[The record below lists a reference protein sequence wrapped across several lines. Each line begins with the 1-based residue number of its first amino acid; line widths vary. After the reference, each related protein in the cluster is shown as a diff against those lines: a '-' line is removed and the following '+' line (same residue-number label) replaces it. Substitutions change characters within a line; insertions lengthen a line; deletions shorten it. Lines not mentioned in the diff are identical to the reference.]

1 MLRTIMRKQPHIT
14 SFLLLTFVTG
24 FLFGQNT
31 VTDKQTQVTKFF
43 IDAYNQQDYSR
54 MKKIFFFVGRVLPIK
69 KGLRSAF
76 EPRFNKYGKATTGAI
91 QFSTDKKLTVELNY
105 EKDATEKDFLVLY
118 FNKRNKIVGLNFKS
132 PDFIY
137 PKKAETKSNNNF
149 YDQRNAIKIDSL
161 VKLKSTKGFN
171 GSVLVIDNGHEI
183 YKKSFGYANF
193 DSKELLDNNSVFEL
207 ASCSKQFTGMAIM
220 ILAEQGKLNYT
231 DTIQKYIPDLPY
243 QNITIENLLTHTS
256 GLPDYMELLQKH
268 WDKKKFATNY
278 DIVDL
283 FKKFKPKVYY
293 LPNETFD
300 YSNTG
305 YALLSIIIE
314 KASGITY
321 SEFLD
326 KNIFKPLGMKNTRVY
341 NTRRSKGEKINNYAY
356 GYVYS
361 DNLKKF
367 ALPDSLP
374 DYQYVIYLDAITGDG
389 TVNTTISDLAIW
401 DKALRENKLVQKS
414 TLDKAFSP
422 YKLKDGKESKYGY
435 GQFIVS
441 DDKNERL
448 VHHGGSWPGY
458 LTFILHFIDRQT
470 TIIVLS
476 NNEYENT
483 VKLVDQIAL
492 ILLD

>member
-1 MLRTIMRKQPHIT
+1 MRRQRHIT
-14 SFLLLTFVTG
+14 SFLLLTFATG
-24 FLFGQNT
+24 ILLGQNT
-31 VTDKQTQVTKFF
+31 TQDMQTKVTKYF
-43 IDAYNQQDYSR
+43 IDAYNQQNYSR
-54 MKKIFFFVGRVLPIK
+54 MKNKFFFVGRLLPIK

-76 EPRFNKYGKATTGAI
+76 EPRFNKYGKATTSAI
-91 QFSTDKKLTVELNY
+91 QFPTDKKVIVELNY

-137 PKKAETKSNNNF
+137 PKKAETKSNNNL
-149 YDQRNAIKIDSL
+149 YDQRSTTKIDSL
-161 VKLKSTKGFN
+161 VKLKSSKGFN
-171 GSVLVIDNGHEI
+171 GSVLVIDNGNEI
-183 YKKSFGYANF
+183 YKKSFGYTNF
-193 DSKELLDNNSVFEL
+193 ETKELLNDNSLFEL

-220 ILAEQGKLNYT
+220 MLAEQGKINYS
-231 DTIQKYIPDLPY
+231 DNIQKYIPDLPY
-243 QNITIENLLTHTS
+243 QNITVENLLTHTS

-293 LPNETFD
+293 SPNETFD

-326 KNIFKPLGMKNTRVY
+326 KNIFKSLGMKSSRVY

-361 DNLKKF
+361 DKLKKF
-367 ALPDSLP
+367 TLPDSLS

-389 TVNTTISDLAIW
+389 TVNTSISDLAIW

-422 YKLKDGKESKYGY
+422 YKLKNGKESEYGY
-435 GQFIVS
+435 GQSNVNG
-441 DDKNERL
+441 DKNERL

-483 VKLVDQIAL
+483 TKLVDQIAL
-492 ILLD
+492 LLLDAK

>member
-1 MLRTIMRKQPHIT
+1 MRKQGHIT
-14 SFLLLTFVTG
+14 SFLLLTLFTG

-31 VTDKQTQVTKFF
+31 AIDKQTKVAKYFV
-43 IDAYNQQDYSR
+43 DAYNQQNYSR
-54 MKKIFFFVGRVLPIK
+54 MKKKFFFVGRLLPIK
-69 KGLRSAF
+69 KGLRSEF
-76 EPRFNKYGKATTGAI
+76 EPRFTKYGKATIGTI
-91 QFSTDKKLTVELNY
+91 QSPTDQKLVVELNY
-105 EKDATEKDFLVLY
+105 EKDPTKKDFLVLY
-118 FNKRNKIVGLNFKS
+118 FNKRNKIVGLSFKS

-137 PKKAETKSNNNF
+137 PKKVETKSNNNLS
-149 YDQRNAIKIDSL
+149 DKQNATKIDSL
-161 VKLKSTKGFN
+161 VKLKTFMGFN
-171 GSVLVIDNGHEI
+171 GSVLVIDNGNEI
-183 YKKSFGYANF
+183 YKKNFGYANF
-193 DSKELLDNNSVFEL
+193 DSKELLNDSSVFEL

-220 ILAEQGKLNYT
+220 MLAEQGKINYS
-231 DTIQKYIPDLPY
+231 DNIQKYIPDLPY
-243 QNITIENLLTHTS
+243 QNITVENLLTHTS

-293 LPNETFD
+293 SPNETFD

-314 KASGITY
+314 KASGIAY

-361 DNLKKF
+361 DKLKKNVF
-367 ALPDSLP
+367 PDSLS
-374 DYQYVIYLDAITGDG
+374 DYQHVIYLDAITGDG
-389 TVNTTISDLAIW
+389 TVNTSISDLAIW

-422 YKLKDGKESKYGY
+422 YKLKDGKESTYGY
-435 GQFIVS
+435 GQFIVNG
-441 DDKNERL
+441 DKNERL
-448 VHHGGSWPGY
+448 VFHGGSWAGY
-458 LTFILHFIDRQT
+458 LTFILHFMDRET
-470 TIIVLS
+470 TIIILS
-476 NNEYENT
+476 NNECEYT
-483 VKLVDQIAL
+483 VELADQIAL
-492 ILLD
+492 LLLDAK

>member
-1 MLRTIMRKQPHIT
+1 MRRQPHIT
-14 SFLLLTFVTG
+14 SFLLLTFLTG
-24 FLFGQNT
+24 FMLGQNT
-31 VTDKQTQVTKFF
+31 TKDRQTKVAKYFV
-43 IDAYNQQDYSR
+43 DDYNQQNYSR
-54 MKKIFFFVGRVLPIK
+54 MKKKFFFVGRLLPIK

-76 EPRFNKYGKATTGAI
+76 EPRFNKYGKATIGAI
-91 QFSTDKKLTVELNY
+91 EFPTDKKAIVELKY
-105 EKDATEKDFLVLY
+105 DKDANESDFLVFY
-118 FNKRNKIVGLNFKS
+118 FNKRNKISGLTFKS

-137 PKKAETKSNNNF
+137 AKRTAVKSTNNSS
-149 YDQRNAIKIDSL
+149 DTRNAFKIDSL
-161 VKLKSTKGFN
+161 VKLKSSKGFN
-171 GSVLVIDNGHEI
+171 GSVLVIDNGNEI

-193 DSKELLDNNSVFEL
+193 DSKELLNDNSVFEL

-220 ILAEQGKLNYT
+220 MLAEQGKINYS
-231 DTIQKYIPDLPY
+231 DNIQKYIPDLPY

-293 LPNETFD
+293 SPNETFD

-314 KASGITY
+314 KASGMTY
-321 SEFLD
+321 AEFLD
-326 KNIFKPLGMKNTRVY
+326 KNIFETLEMKNTRVY
-341 NTRRSKGEKINNYAY
+341 NTRRSKGEKINNCAY

-361 DNLKKF
+361 DKSKKYF
-367 ALPDSLP
+367 LPDSLP
-374 DYQYVIYLDAITGDG
+374 DYQHVIYLDAITGDG

-401 DKALRENKLVQKS
+401 DKALRENKLVQKI

-422 YKLKDGKESKYGY
+422 HKLKDGKESDYGY
-435 GQFIVS
+435 GQSIVNG
-441 DDKNERL
+441 DKNERL

-470 TIIVLS
+470 TIVVLS

-492 ILLD
+492 ILLDAK